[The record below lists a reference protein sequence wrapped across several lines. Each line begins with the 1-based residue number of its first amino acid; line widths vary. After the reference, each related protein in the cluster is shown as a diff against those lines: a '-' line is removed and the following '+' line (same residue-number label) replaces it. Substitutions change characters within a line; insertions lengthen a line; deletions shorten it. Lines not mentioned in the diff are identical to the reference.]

1 MYLSPQAQP
10 LCFCCFSPILNLFF
24 FKTFSLFDFFILFI
38 LFTFILS
45 ISLPLSPTIYSRH
58 FPTAYILHNQ
68 TVLII
73 RPRLVFLVA
82 IHSRNLLDH
91 FNNQHSC
98 SRRITQS
105 LAYYPNSVITYFF
118 FFTLVASYHKNINL
132 FSADRRYAVQPWP

>member
-45 ISLPLSPTIYSRH
+45 ISLPLSPTIYSLH
-58 FPTAYILHNQ
+58 CPTAYILHNQ
-68 TVLII
+68 AVLII

-82 IHSRNLLDH
+82 IPFQKSSRSFQQSTFLQSENNPESCILSQLCDH
-91 FNNQHSC
+91 
-98 SRRITQS
+98 
-105 LAYYPNSVITYFF
+105 LFF